1 MDHVGAA
8 TKLKTLLDA
17 GIDHFIDLTEPE
29 ELLPYFEI
37 AKEQALR
44 LGHTVEWERHPIVDA
59 SVPRSP
65 EQMATR

>member
-1 MDHVGAA
+1 MDPVGAA
-8 TKLKTLLDA
+8 TKLKNLLDT
-17 GIDHFIDLTEPE
+17 GINQFIDLTEPE

-37 AKEQALR
+37 AEGQALR
-44 LGHTVEWERHPIVDA
+44 LGQTVEWERHPIVDA